1 MHNSKDHSEI
11 ITTPEACEILRMA
24 KPTLWDKCRKQ
35 EIPHIRYNS
44 RSFRFRRSDLEIWLK
59 ERSR

>member
-1 MHNSKDHSEI
+1 MHTIQNNSDLL
-11 ITTPEACEILRMA
+11 TTPEACDFLRIK

-44 RSFRFRRSDLEIWLK
+44 RAFRFRKSDLELWLK
-59 ERSR
+59 ERSK